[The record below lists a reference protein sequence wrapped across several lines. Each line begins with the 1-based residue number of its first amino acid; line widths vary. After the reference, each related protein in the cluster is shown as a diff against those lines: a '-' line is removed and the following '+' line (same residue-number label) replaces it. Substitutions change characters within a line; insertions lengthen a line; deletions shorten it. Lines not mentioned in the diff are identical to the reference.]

1 MPTVDVELHAGE
13 SAAKPSSFVDR
24 DATRNSR
31 ARIGEKSLQKDAG
44 ETCAESTSLDIA
56 CPHVDSFRLVVRSE
70 DGAARLEP
78 EPRRPRY
85 KYRSALVFSHSRLK
99 YRLYFAR

>member
-31 ARIGEKSLQKDAG
+31 ARIGEKSLQKDA
-44 ETCAESTSLDIA
+44 EKLVLKALPWTS
-56 CPHVDSFRLVVRSE
+56 RVRM
-70 DGAARLEP
+70 LTL
-78 EPRRPRY
+78 
-85 KYRSALVFSHSRLK
+85 SASW
-99 YRLYFAR
+99 